1 MISPHHSHPTNG
13 VRPVDSKNKTVK
25 EERGMESMI
34 SRVVAVAALL
44 IAGCRM
50 FTCEPSMPEV
60 DAANISG
67 DELVALLAGV
77 EKVPSFR
84 QRQNLASRLEGHRFT
99 FHDLK
104 RAPWRVGKD
113 QYHLEMDMTDPG
125 GMLLCPGDFR
135 LFWFT
140 LDVPGVTEELRNFA
154 RKTKDIKFS
163 LKPVV
168 KELDCTFGTNFT
180 VTVNR
185 FVPAIELAE
194 LPKFDAASITG
205 DQLVDVLRGMK
216 GRMSD
221 AVGEDLAARLDGR
234 ELTFTNAQV
243 TGVATIDD
251 DMVGLLFRVSFGKE
265 WDQAFDAGA
274 VIPRK
279 ALAGLPWNLWATPWN
294 YGDELSR
301 LKGTVSKQVDGN
313 LLRRCGFHPA
323 LMLKNVEFDVP
334 WRNDKLP
341 DFDPHSITGEELVS
355 LASKFTD
362 RGAKAKVDTVLE
374 RLNGRR
380 LTFPE
385 VVVQNVSTPADKNK
399 NPSWPHSVRTDLGLS
414 VSCVKLR
421 AAGKDGG
428 TFEFYAF
435 MPSDKAKTLSD
446 NARLVD
452 FTGTVVF
459 HRTPFQP
466 DFSTFEDV
474 EFVQADKSEP
484 LPKFDRKTVTG
495 DDIVKLVESRTVA
508 LTGEQ
513 VKELGRQ
520 LDGVRVTLPLDRS
533 QITSWSYYNPMWD
546 GESGGLELCASYPRR
561 NIRGLREMPILRIS
575 ARLKGV
581 MRKEDLPFKDGEKN
595 LRLSGTIR
603 KSDFYSSLKLK
614 DAVVEPAKQDAA
626 D

>member
-1 MISPHHSHPTNG
+1 MIE
-13 VRPVDSKNKTVK
+13 NKTVK

-34 SRVVAVAALL
+34 SRVVAAAALL

-50 FTCEPSMPEV
+50 FTSEPTMPEF
-60 DAANISG
+60 DAGKVSG

-77 EKVPSFR
+77 EKVPSLR
-84 QRQNLASRLEGHRFT
+84 QRQNLASQLEGHRFT

-104 RAPWRVGKD
+104 RASWRVGKD

-125 GMLLCPGDFR
+125 GMLLCPGDVR

-154 RKTKDIKFS
+154 RKTKDGRFS

-168 KELDCTFGTNFT
+168 KELDCTFGSNFV

-251 DMVGLLFRVSFGKE
+251 DTVGLLFRVSFGKE

-294 YGDELSR
+294 YGDDLNR
-301 LKGTVSKQVDGN
+301 LKGTVSMQVDGN
-313 LLRRCGFHPA
+313 LRRCGFRPVFT
-323 LMLKNVEFDVP
+323 LKNVEFDMP
-334 WRNDKLP
+334 WQSEKLP
-341 DFDPHSITGEELVS
+341 DFDPQAITGEELVS
-355 LASKFTD
+355 LVSKFTD

-385 VVVQNVSTPADKNK
+385 VVVQDVSTPADKNK
-399 NPSWPHSVRTDLGLS
+399 NPSWPRLGRIDLDLS
-414 VSCVKLR
+414 VSCVELR

-474 EFVQADKSEP
+474 EFVQADKPEP
-484 LPKFDRKTVTG
+484 LPKFNRKTVTG
-495 DDIVKLVESRTVA
+495 DDIVKLVESRSVA

-520 LDGVRVTLPLDRS
+520 LDGVRVTLPLDGN
-533 QITSWSYYNPMWD
+533 QISSWNYYNPVWD

-561 NIRGLREMPILRIS
+561 NTRGSREMPILRIS

-581 MRKEDLPFKDGEKN
+581 MREEDLSFKVDVEKN

-603 KSDFYSSLKLK
+603 KSDFDSSLKLK
-614 DAVVEPAKQDAA
+614 DAVVEPAKQGAA

>member
-1 MISPHHSHPTNG
+1 MIE
-13 VRPVDSKNKTVK
+13 NKTVK

-34 SRVVAVAALL
+34 SRVVAAAALL

-50 FTCEPSMPEV
+50 FTCEPTMPEV

-77 EKVPSFR
+77 EKVPSLR
-84 QRQNLASRLEGHRFT
+84 QRQNLASQLEGHRFT

-113 QYHLEMDMTDPG
+113 QHHLEIDMRDPG
-125 GMLLCPGDFR
+125 GMLLCPDDVR

-154 RKTKDIKFS
+154 RKTKDSRFS

-168 KELDCTFGTNFT
+168 KELDCTFGSNFV

-251 DMVGLLFRVSFGKE
+251 DTVGLLFRVSFGKE

-313 LLRRCGFHPA
+313 LLRRCGFFPA

-334 WRNDKLP
+334 WRNEKLP
-341 DFDPHSITGEELVS
+341 DFDPQSITGEELVT
-355 LASKFTD
+355 LVSKFTD

-385 VVVQNVSTPADKNK
+385 VVVQDVSTPADKDK
-399 NPSWPHSVRTDLGLS
+399 NPSWPHSVRIDLDLS
-414 VSCVKLR
+414 VSRVALR

-428 TFEFYAF
+428 EFEFYAF

-484 LPKFDRKTVTG
+484 LPKFDHRTVTG
-495 DDIVKLVESRTVA
+495 DDIVKLVASRTVA

-520 LDGVRVTLPLDRS
+520 LDGVRVTLPLDGN
-533 QITSWSYYNPMWD
+533 QISSWNYYNPVWD

-561 NIRGLREMPILRIS
+561 IFRGWREMPILRVS

-595 LRLSGTIR
+595 LRLTGTIR
-603 KSDFYSSLKLK
+603 KSDFDSSLKLK
-614 DAVVEPAKQDAA
+614 DAVVEQAKQGAA

>member
-1 MISPHHSHPTNG
+1 
-13 VRPVDSKNKTVK
+13 
-25 EERGMESMI
+25 MESMI

-50 FTCEPSMPEV
+50 FTCEPTMPEV

-84 QRQNLASRLEGHRFT
+84 QRQNLASQLEGHRFT

-113 QYHLEMDMTDPG
+113 QHHLVIDMTDPG
-125 GMLLCPGDFR
+125 GMLLCPDDVR

-154 RKTKDIKFS
+154 RKTKDTKFS
-163 LKPVV
+163 LDPVV
-168 KELDCTFGTNFT
+168 KELDCTFGSNFV

-221 AVGEDLAARLDGR
+221 AVGEDLATRLDGR

-251 DMVGLLFRVSFGKE
+251 DTVGLLFRVSFGKE

-313 LLRRCGFHPA
+313 LLRRCGFRPVFT
-323 LMLKNVEFDVP
+323 LKNIEFDVP
-334 WRNDKLP
+334 WQSEKLP
-341 DFDPHSITGEELVS
+341 DFDPQAITGEELVS
-355 LASKFTD
+355 LVSKFTD

-385 VVVQNVSTPADKNK
+385 VVVQDVSTPADKDK
-399 NPSWPHSVRTDLGLS
+399 NPSWPHSVRIDLDLS
-414 VSCVKLR
+414 VSRVALR

-428 TFEFYAF
+428 EFEFYAF

-466 DFSTFEDV
+466 DFSAFEDV
-474 EFVQADKSEP
+474 EFKQADKSEP

-520 LDGVRVTLPLDRS
+520 LDGVRVTLPLDGN
-533 QITSWSYYNPMWD
+533 QIGSWSYCIPV
-546 GESGGLELCASYPRR
+546 SGGEIEWLELCASYPRR
-561 NIRGLREMPILRIS
+561 NIPGSREMPILRIS

-581 MRKEDLPFKDGEKN
+581 MREADLPFNRNDKN
-595 LRLSGTIR
+595 LRLSGTIQR
-603 KSDFYSSLKLK
+603 SYCGSTLMLE
-614 DAVVEPAKQDAA
+614 DAVVEPAKQGAA

>member
-1 MISPHHSHPTNG
+1 
-13 VRPVDSKNKTVK
+13 
-25 EERGMESMI
+25 MI
-34 SRVVAVAALL
+34 SRVVAAAALL
-44 IAGCRM
+44 IFAGCCM
-50 FTCEPSMPEV
+50 FTCEPTMPEF
-60 DAANISG
+60 DAGKVSG

-77 EKVPSFR
+77 EKVPSLR
-84 QRQNLASRLEGHRFT
+84 QRQNLASQLEGRRFT

-104 RAPWRVGKD
+104 RASCRVGEDD
-113 QYHLEMDMTDPG
+113 QHYEMDITDPG
-125 GMLLCPGDFR
+125 RMMLRPGDDR
-135 LFWFT
+135 LLWFT
-140 LDVPGVTEELRNFA
+140 LDVPGATEELRNFA
-154 RKTKDIKFS
+154 RKTKDASF
-163 LKPVV
+163 LWDTVV
-168 KELDCTFGTNFT
+168 KELDCTFGSNFV

-194 LPKFDAASITG
+194 LPPFDAASITG

-234 ELTFTNAQV
+234 ELSFTNALV

-251 DMVGLLFRVSFGKE
+251 DTVGLLFRVSFGKE

-313 LLRRCGFHPA
+313 LLRRCGFFPA
-323 LMLKNVEFDVP
+323 LMLKNVEFNVP
-334 WRNDKLP
+334 WRNEKLP
-341 DFDPHSITGEELVS
+341 DFDPQSITGEELVT
-355 LASKFTD
+355 LVSKFTD

-385 VVVQNVSTPADKNK
+385 VVVQDVSTPADKDK
-399 NPSWPHSVRTDLGLS
+399 NPSWPHSVRIDLDLS
-414 VSCVKLR
+414 VSRVALR

-428 TFEFYAF
+428 EFEFYAF
-435 MPSDKAKTLSD
+435 MPSDKAKALSD
-446 NARLVD
+446 NVRLVN

-466 DFSTFEDV
+466 DFSAFEDV
-474 EFVQADKSEP
+474 EFVQADKPEP
-484 LPKFDRKTVTG
+484 LPKFNRKTVTG
-495 DDIVKLVESRTVA
+495 DDIVKLVESRSVA

-520 LDGVRVTLPLDRS
+520 LDGVRVTLPLDGN
-533 QITSWSYYNPMWD
+533 QISSWNYYNPVWD

-561 NIRGLREMPILRIS
+561 IFRGWREMPILRVS

-581 MRKEDLPFKDGEKN
+581 MRKEDLPFKDGEKS
-595 LRLSGTIR
+595 LRLTGTIR
-603 KSDFYSSLKLK
+603 KSDFDSSLKLK

>member
-1 MISPHHSHPTNG
+1 
-13 VRPVDSKNKTVK
+13 
-25 EERGMESMI
+25 MESMI

-50 FTCEPSMPEV
+50 FTCEPVMPEV

-84 QRQNLASRLEGHRFT
+84 QRQNLASQLEGHRFT

-104 RAPWRVGKD
+104 RASWRVGKD
-113 QYHLEMDMTDPG
+113 QHHLVIDMTDPG
-125 GMLLCPGDFR
+125 GMLLCPGDVR

-140 LDVPGVTEELRNFA
+140 LDVPGATEELRNFA
-154 RKTKDIKFS
+154 RKTKDTKFS
-163 LKPVV
+163 LDPVV

-216 GRMSD
+216 GRMND
-221 AVGEDLAARLDGR
+221 VVVKDLAVRLDGR

-243 TGVATIDD
+243 TGVVTIDD
-251 DMVGLLFRVSFGKE
+251 DTVGLLFRVPFGKE
-265 WDQAFDAGA
+265 WDQAFDVGA

-279 ALAGLPWNLWATPWN
+279 ALAELPWNLWATPWN
-294 YGDELSR
+294 YGDDLNR
-301 LKGTVSKQVDGN
+301 LKGTVSMQVDGN
-313 LLRRCGFHPA
+313 LRRCGFHPA

-355 LASKFTD
+355 LVSKFMD

-385 VVVQNVSTPADKNK
+385 VVVQDVSTPADKDK
-399 NPSWPHSVRTDLGLS
+399 NPSWPHSVRIDLDLS
-414 VSCVKLR
+414 VSRVALR

-428 TFEFYAF
+428 EFEFYAF

-520 LDGVRVTLPLDRS
+520 LDGVRVTLPLDGN
-533 QITSWSYYNPMWD
+533 QISSWNYYNPVWD

-561 NIRGLREMPILRIS
+561 IFRGSREMPILRVS

-595 LRLSGTIR
+595 LRLTGTIR
-603 KSDFYSSLKLK
+603 KSDFDSSLKLK
-614 DAVVEPAKQDAA
+614 DAVVEQVTQGAA

>member
-1 MISPHHSHPTNG
+1 
-13 VRPVDSKNKTVK
+13 
-25 EERGMESMI
+25 MESMI

-84 QRQNLASRLEGHRFT
+84 QRQNLASQLEGHRFT

-113 QYHLEMDMTDPG
+113 QYHLEMDMRDPG
-125 GMLLCPGDFR
+125 GMLLCPDDVR

-154 RKTKDIKFS
+154 RKTKDTKFS
-163 LKPVV
+163 LDPVV

-251 DMVGLLFRVSFGKE
+251 DTVGLLFRVSFGKE

-313 LLRRCGFHPA
+313 LLRRCGFFPA

-334 WRNDKLP
+334 WRNEKLP
-341 DFDPHSITGEELVS
+341 DFDPQSITGEELVT
-355 LASKFTD
+355 LVSKFTD

-385 VVVQNVSTPADKNK
+385 VVVQDVSTPADKDK
-399 NPSWPHSVRTDLGLS
+399 NPSWPHSVRIDLDLS
-414 VSCVKLR
+414 VSRVALR
-421 AAGKDGG
+421 AVGKDGG
-428 TFEFYAF
+428 EFEFYAF

-474 EFVQADKSEP
+474 EFIQADKSEP

-495 DDIVKLVESRTVA
+495 DDIVKLVASRSVA

-520 LDGVRVTLPLDRS
+520 LDGVRVTLPLDGN
-533 QITSWSYYNPMWD
+533 QISSWNYYNPVWD

-561 NIRGLREMPILRIS
+561 IFRGWRKMPILRVS

-595 LRLSGTIR
+595 LRLTGTIR
-603 KSDFYSSLKLK
+603 KSDFDSSLKLK
-614 DAVVEPAKQDAA
+614 DAVVEQVKQGAA

>member
-1 MISPHHSHPTNG
+1 
-13 VRPVDSKNKTVK
+13 
-25 EERGMESMI
+25 MI

-50 FTCEPSMPEV
+50 FTCEPTMPEV

-84 QRQNLASRLEGHRFT
+84 QRQNLASQLEGHRFT

-113 QYHLEMDMTDPG
+113 QYHLEIDMRDPG
-125 GMLLCPGDFR
+125 RMLLCPDDVR

-154 RKTKDIKFS
+154 RKTKDGNFS

-168 KELDCTFGTNFT
+168 KELDCTFGSNFV

-251 DMVGLLFRVSFGKE
+251 DTVGLLFRVWFGKE

-313 LLRRCGFHPA
+313 LLRRCGFFPA

-334 WRNDKLP
+334 WQSEKLP
-341 DFDPHSITGEELVS
+341 DFDPQAITGEELVS
-355 LASKFTD
+355 LVSKFTD

-399 NPSWPHSVRTDLGLS
+399 NPSWPHSVRTDLDFS

-435 MPSDKAKTLSD
+435 MPSDKAKALSD

-452 FTGTVVF
+452 FSGTVVF
-459 HRTPFQP
+459 HRKPYQP
-466 DFSTFEDV
+466 DFSAFEDV
-474 EFVQADKSEP
+474 EFIQLDKSEP

-495 DDIVKLVESRTVA
+495 DDIVKLVESRTVS

-533 QITSWSYYNPMWD
+533 QISSWCYYNPVWD

-561 NIRGLREMPILRIS
+561 NIRGLREMPILHIS

-581 MRKEDLPFKDGEKN
+581 MRKEDLPFKVDVEKN

-603 KSDFYSSLKLK
+603 KSDFDSLLSFDSSLKLK
-614 DAVVEPAKQDAA
+614 DAVVEPVKQGAA

>member
-1 MISPHHSHPTNG
+1 
-13 VRPVDSKNKTVK
+13 
-25 EERGMESMI
+25 MESMI

-44 IAGCRM
+44 FAGCRM
-50 FTCEPSMPEV
+50 FTSEPTMPEF
-60 DAANISG
+60 DAGKVSG

-77 EKVPSFR
+77 EKVPSLR
-84 QRQNLASRLEGHRFT
+84 QRQNLASQLEGRRFT

-104 RAPWRVGKD
+104 RASWRVGKD
-113 QYHLEMDMTDPG
+113 ERHLEMDMRDPG
-125 GMLLCPGDFR
+125 GMRLCPDDVR

-154 RKTKDIKFS
+154 RKTKDTKFS
-163 LKPVV
+163 LDPVV

-251 DMVGLLFRVSFGKE
+251 DTVGLLFRVSFGKE

-301 LKGTVSKQVDGN
+301 LKGTVSKQADVN
-313 LLRRCGFHPA
+313 LLSCGFRPVFT
-323 LMLKNVEFDVP
+323 LKNVEFDVP
-334 WRNDKLP
+334 WQSEKLP
-341 DFDPHSITGEELVS
+341 DFDPQAITGEELVS
-355 LASKFTD
+355 LVSKFTD

-399 NPSWPHSVRTDLGLS
+399 NPLWRHSGRIDLDLS
-414 VSCVKLR
+414 VSCVELR

-428 TFEFYAF
+428 EFEFYAF

-520 LDGVRVTLPLDRS
+520 LDGVRVTLPLDGN
-533 QITSWSYYNPMWD
+533 QISSWNYYYNPVWD

-561 NIRGLREMPILRIS
+561 IFRGWREMPILRVS

-595 LRLSGTIR
+595 LRLTGTIR
-603 KSDFYSSLKLK
+603 KSDFDSSLKLK
-614 DAVVEPAKQDAA
+614 DAVVEQVKQGAA

>member
-1 MISPHHSHPTNG
+1 
-13 VRPVDSKNKTVK
+13 
-25 EERGMESMI
+25 MESMI

-50 FTCEPSMPEV
+50 FTCEPTMPEV
-60 DAANISG
+60 DVANISG

-84 QRQNLASRLEGHRFT
+84 QRQNLASQLEGHRFT

-104 RAPWRVGKD
+104 RASWRVGKD
-113 QYHLEMDMTDPG
+113 QHHLVIDMTDPG
-125 GMLLCPGDFR
+125 GMLLCPGDVR

-154 RKTKDIKFS
+154 RKTKDSRFS

-168 KELDCTFGTNFT
+168 KELDCTFGSNFV

-251 DMVGLLFRVSFGKE
+251 DTVGLLFRVSFGKE

-279 ALAGLPWNLWATPWN
+279 ALAELPWNLWATPWN
-294 YGDELSR
+294 YGDDLNR
-301 LKGTVSKQVDGN
+301 LKGTVSMQVDGN
-313 LLRRCGFHPA
+313 LRRCGFHPA
-323 LMLKNVEFDVP
+323 LMLKNVEFDV
-334 WRNDKLP
+334 
-341 DFDPHSITGEELVS
+341 EELVS
-355 LASKFTD
+355 LVSKFTD

-385 VVVQNVSTPADKNK
+385 VVVQDVSTPADKNK
-399 NPSWPHSVRTDLGLS
+399 NPSWPQSVRIDLDLS
-414 VSCVKLR
+414 VSRVELR

-428 TFEFYAF
+428 KFEFYAF
-435 MPSDKAKTLSD
+435 MPSEKARPLSD

-459 HRTPFQP
+459 HRAPYQP
-466 DFSTFEDV
+466 DFSAFEDV
-474 EFVQADKSEP
+474 EFKQLDKSEP
-484 LPKFDRKTVTG
+484 LPKFNRKTVTG
-495 DDIVKLVESRTVA
+495 DDIVKLVASRSVA
-508 LTGEQ
+508 LTDEQ
-513 VKELGRQ
+513 VQELGRR
-520 LDGVRVTLPLDRS
+520 LDGVRVTLPLDGN
-533 QITSWSYYNPMWD
+533 QIGSWSYCIPV
-546 GESGGLELCASYPRR
+546 SGGEIEWLELCASYPRR
-561 NIRGLREMPILRIS
+561 NIPGSREMPILRIS

-581 MRKEDLPFKDGEKN
+581 MREADLPFNRNDKN
-595 LRLSGTIR
+595 LRLSGTIQM
-603 KSDFYSSLKLK
+603 SYCGSTLMLK

>member
-1 MISPHHSHPTNG
+1 
-13 VRPVDSKNKTVK
+13 
-25 EERGMESMI
+25 MI

-44 IAGCRM
+44 ITGCRM
-50 FTCEPSMPEV
+50 FTCEPTMPEV

-84 QRQNLASRLEGHRFT
+84 QRQNLASQLEGHRFT

-104 RAPWRVGKD
+104 RASWRVGKD
-113 QYHLEMDMTDPG
+113 QHHLVIDMTDPG
-125 GMLLCPGDFR
+125 GMLLCPGDVR

-154 RKTKDIKFS
+154 RKTKDSRFS
-163 LKPVV
+163 WKPVV
-168 KELDCTFGTNFT
+168 KELDCTFGSNFV

-251 DMVGLLFRVSFGKE
+251 DTVGLLFRVSFGKE

-313 LLRRCGFHPA
+313 LLRRCGFFPA

-334 WRNDKLP
+334 WRNEKLP
-341 DFDPHSITGEELVS
+341 DFDPQSITGEELVT
-355 LASKFTD
+355 LVSKFTD

-385 VVVQNVSTPADKNK
+385 VVVQDVSTPADKDK
-399 NPSWPHSVRTDLGLS
+399 NPSWPHSVRIDLDLS
-414 VSCVKLR
+414 VSRVALR

-428 TFEFYAF
+428 EFEFYAF
-435 MPSDKAKTLSD
+435 MPSDKAKALSD
-446 NARLVD
+446 NVRLVN

-466 DFSTFEDV
+466 DFSAFEDV
-474 EFVQADKSEP
+474 EFVQADKPEP
-484 LPKFDRKTVTG
+484 LPKFNRKTVTG
-495 DDIVKLVESRTVA
+495 DDIVKLVESRSVA

-520 LDGVRVTLPLDRS
+520 LDGVRVTLPLDGN
-533 QITSWSYYNPMWD
+533 QISSWNYYNPVWD

-561 NIRGLREMPILRIS
+561 IFRGWREMPILRVS

-595 LRLSGTIR
+595 LRLTGTIR
-603 KSDFYSSLKLK
+603 KSDFDSSLKLK
-614 DAVVEPAKQDAA
+614 DAVVEPAKQGAA

>member
-1 MISPHHSHPTNG
+1 
-13 VRPVDSKNKTVK
+13 
-25 EERGMESMI
+25 MESMI

-44 IAGCRM
+44 IFAGCRM
-50 FTCEPSMPEV
+50 FTCEPTMPEV

-84 QRQNLASRLEGHRFT
+84 QRQNLASQLEGHRFT

-104 RAPWRVGKD
+104 RASWRVGKD
-113 QYHLEMDMTDPG
+113 QHHLEMVMTDPG
-125 GMLLCPGDFR
+125 GMLLCPGDVR

-140 LDVPGVTEELRNFA
+140 LGVPGVTEELRNFA
-154 RKTKDIKFS
+154 RKTKDSRFS

-168 KELDCTFGTNFT
+168 KELDCTFGSNFV

-216 GRMSD
+216 GRMND
-221 AVGEDLAARLDGR
+221 VVVEELAVRLDGR
-234 ELTFTNAQV
+234 ELAFTNALV
-243 TGVATIDD
+243 TGVVTIDD
-251 DMVGLLFRVSFGKE
+251 DTVGLLFRVPFGKE
-265 WDQAFDAGA
+265 WDQAFDVGA

-279 ALAGLPWNLWATPWN
+279 ALAELPWNLWATPWN
-294 YGDELSR
+294 YGDDLNR
-301 LKGTVSKQVDGN
+301 LKGTVSMQVDGN
-313 LLRRCGFHPA
+313 LRRCGFHPA

-334 WRNDKLP
+334 WRNDKLL

-355 LASKFTD
+355 LVSKFMD

-385 VVVQNVSTPADKNK
+385 VVVQDVSTPADKDK
-399 NPSWPHSVRTDLGLS
+399 NPSWPHSVRIDLDLS
-414 VSCVKLR
+414 VSRVALR

-428 TFEFYAF
+428 EFEFYAF

-474 EFVQADKSEP
+474 GFVQADKSEP

-520 LDGVRVTLPLDRS
+520 LDGVRVTLPLDGN
-533 QITSWSYYNPMWD
+533 QISSWNYYNPVWD

-561 NIRGLREMPILRIS
+561 IFRGWREMPILRVS

-595 LRLSGTIR
+595 LRLTGTIR
-603 KSDFYSSLKLK
+603 KSDFDSSLKLK
-614 DAVVEPAKQDAA
+614 DAVVEQVKQGAA

>member
-1 MISPHHSHPTNG
+1 
-13 VRPVDSKNKTVK
+13 
-25 EERGMESMI
+25 MESMI
-34 SRVVAVAALL
+34 SRVVAAAALL

-50 FTCEPSMPEV
+50 FTCEPTMPEV

-77 EKVPSFR
+77 EKVPSLR
-84 QRQNLASRLEGHRFT
+84 QRQNLASQLEGHRFT

-104 RAPWRVGKD
+104 RASWRVGKD

-125 GMLLCPGDFR
+125 GMLLCPGDVR

-140 LDVPGVTEELRNFA
+140 LGVPGVTEELRNFA
-154 RKTKDIKFS
+154 RKTKDGKFS
-163 LKPVV
+163 LDPVV

-251 DMVGLLFRVSFGKE
+251 DTVGLLFRVSFGKE

-313 LLRRCGFHPA
+313 LLRRCGFFPA
-323 LMLKNVEFDVP
+323 LMLKNVEFNVP
-334 WRNDKLP
+334 WRNEKLP
-341 DFDPHSITGEELVS
+341 DFDPQSITGEELVT
-355 LASKFTD
+355 LVSKFTD

-385 VVVQNVSTPADKNK
+385 VVVQDVSTPADKDK
-399 NPSWPHSVRTDLGLS
+399 NPSWPHSVRIDLDLS
-414 VSCVKLR
+414 VSRVALR

-428 TFEFYAF
+428 EFEFYAF

-495 DDIVKLVESRTVA
+495 DDIVKLVESRSVA

-520 LDGVRVTLPLDRS
+520 LDGVRVTLPLDGN
-533 QITSWSYYNPMWD
+533 QISSWNYYNPVWD

-561 NIRGLREMPILRIS
+561 IFRGWREMPILRIS

-595 LRLSGTIR
+595 LRLTGTIR
-603 KSDFYSSLKLK
+603 KSDFDSSLKLK
-614 DAVVEPAKQDAA
+614 DAVVEQVKQGAA

>member
-1 MISPHHSHPTNG
+1 
-13 VRPVDSKNKTVK
+13 
-25 EERGMESMI
+25 MESMI
-34 SRVVAVAALL
+34 SRVVAAAALL

-50 FTCEPSMPEV
+50 FTCEPVMPEV
-60 DAANISG
+60 DAAKING

-77 EKVPSFR
+77 EKVPSLR
-84 QRQNLASRLEGHRFT
+84 QRQNLASQLEGHRFT

-104 RAPWRVGKD
+104 RASWRVGKD
-113 QYHLEMDMTDPG
+113 QHHLVIDMTDPG
-125 GMLLCPGDFR
+125 GMLLCPGDVR

-154 RKTKDIKFS
+154 RKTKDTKFS
-163 LKPVV
+163 LDPVV
-168 KELDCTFGTNFT
+168 KELDCTFGTNFI

-251 DMVGLLFRVSFGKE
+251 DTVGLLFRVSFGKE

-313 LLRRCGFHPA
+313 LLRRCGFFPA
-323 LMLKNVEFDVP
+323 LMLKNVEFNVP
-334 WRNDKLP
+334 WRNEKLP
-341 DFDPHSITGEELVS
+341 DFDPQSITGEELVT
-355 LASKFTD
+355 LVSKFTD

-385 VVVQNVSTPADKNK
+385 VVVQDVSTPADKDK
-399 NPSWPHSVRTDLGLS
+399 NPSWPHSVRIDLDLS
-414 VSCVKLR
+414 VSRVALR

-428 TFEFYAF
+428 EFEFYAF
-435 MPSDKAKTLSD
+435 MPSDKAKALSD
-446 NARLVD
+446 NVRLVN

-466 DFSTFEDV
+466 DFSAFEDV
-474 EFVQADKSEP
+474 EFVQADKPEP
-484 LPKFDRKTVTG
+484 LPKFNRKTVTG
-495 DDIVKLVESRTVA
+495 DDIVKLVESRSVA

-520 LDGVRVTLPLDRS
+520 LDGVRVTLPLDGN
-533 QITSWSYYNPMWD
+533 QISSWNYYNPVWD

-561 NIRGLREMPILRIS
+561 IFRGWREMPILRVS

-581 MRKEDLPFKDGEKN
+581 MRKEDLPFKDGEKS
-595 LRLSGTIR
+595 LRLTGTIR
-603 KSDFYSSLKLK
+603 KSDFDSSLKLK
-614 DAVVEPAKQDAA
+614 DAVVEQAKQGAA

>member
-1 MISPHHSHPTNG
+1 
-13 VRPVDSKNKTVK
+13 
-25 EERGMESMI
+25 MESMI

-50 FTCEPSMPEV
+50 FTCEPTMPEV

-84 QRQNLASRLEGHRFT
+84 QRQNLASQLEGHRFT

-104 RAPWRVGKD
+104 RASWRVGKD
-113 QYHLEMDMTDPG
+113 QCHLEMDMTDPG
-125 GMLLCPGDFR
+125 GMLLCPGDVR

-154 RKTKDIKFS
+154 RKTKDTKFS
-163 LKPVV
+163 LDPVV

-216 GRMSD
+216 GRMND
-221 AVGEDLAARLDGR
+221 VVVKELAVRLDGR
-234 ELTFTNAQV
+234 ELAFTNALV
-243 TGVATIDD
+243 TGVVTIDD
-251 DMVGLLFRVSFGKE
+251 DTVGLLFRVPFGKE
-265 WDQAFDAGA
+265 WEQAIDAGA

-279 ALAGLPWNLWATPWN
+279 ALAELPWNLWATPWN
-294 YGDELSR
+294 YGDDLNR
-301 LKGTVSKQVDGN
+301 LKGTVSMQVDGN
-313 LLRRCGFHPA
+313 LRRCGFHPA

-355 LASKFTD
+355 LVSKFMD

-385 VVVQNVSTPADKNK
+385 VVVQDVSTPADKDK
-399 NPSWPHSVRTDLGLS
+399 NPSWPHSVRIDLDLS
-414 VSCVKLR
+414 VSRVALR

-428 TFEFYAF
+428 EFEFYAF

-520 LDGVRVTLPLDRS
+520 LDGVRVTLPLDRN
-533 QITSWSYYNPMWD
+533 QISSWNYYNPVWD

-561 NIRGLREMPILRIS
+561 IFRGWREMPILRVS

-581 MRKEDLPFKDGEKN
+581 MRKEDLPFKVDVEKN

-603 KSDFYSSLKLK
+603 KSDFDSSLKLK

>member
-1 MISPHHSHPTNG
+1 
-13 VRPVDSKNKTVK
+13 
-25 EERGMESMI
+25 MESMI

-50 FTCEPSMPEV
+50 FTCEPTMPEV

-84 QRQNLASRLEGHRFT
+84 QRQNLASQLEGHRFT

-104 RAPWRVGKD
+104 RASWRVGKD

-125 GMLLCPGDFR
+125 GMLLCPGDVR

-154 RKTKDIKFS
+154 RKTKDGRFS

-168 KELDCTFGTNFT
+168 KELDCTFGSNFV

-251 DMVGLLFRVSFGKE
+251 DTVGLLFRVSFGKE

-279 ALAGLPWNLWATPWN
+279 ALAELPWNLWATPWF

-313 LLRRCGFHPA
+313 LLRRCGFFPA

-334 WRNDKLP
+334 WRNEKLP
-341 DFDPHSITGEELVS
+341 DFDPQSITGEELVT
-355 LASKFTD
+355 LVSKFTD

-385 VVVQNVSTPADKNK
+385 VVVQDVSTPADKDK
-399 NPSWPHSVRTDLGLS
+399 NPSWPHSVRIDLDLS
-414 VSCVKLR
+414 VSRVALR

-428 TFEFYAF
+428 EFEFYADCCL
-435 MPSDKAKTLSD
+435 P
-446 NARLVD
+446 
-452 FTGTVVF
+452 
-459 HRTPFQP
+459 P
-466 DFSTFEDV
+466 DAV
-474 EFVQADKSEP
+474 PAG
-484 LPKFDRKTVTG
+484 L
-495 DDIVKLVESRTVA
+495 L
-508 LTGEQ
+508 
-513 VKELGRQ
+513 
-520 LDGVRVTLPLDRS
+520 GVRGCGVCAGGQARAAPEVQPQDGYRRRHREARGVPFRRADRRAG
-533 QITSWSYYNPMWD
+533 Q
-546 GESGGLELCASYPRR
+546 GAR
-561 NIRGLREMPILRIS
+561 S
-575 ARLKGV
+575 A
-581 MRKEDLPFKDGEKN
+581 
-595 LRLSGTIR
+595 T
-603 KSDFYSSLKLK
+603 
-614 DAVVEPAKQDAA
+614 
-626 D
+626 